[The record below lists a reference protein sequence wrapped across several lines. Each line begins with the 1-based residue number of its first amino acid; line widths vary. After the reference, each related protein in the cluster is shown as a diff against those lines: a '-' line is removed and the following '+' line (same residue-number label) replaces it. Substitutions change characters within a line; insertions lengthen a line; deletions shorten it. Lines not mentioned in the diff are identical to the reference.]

1 VSDLETLSPPEDVMP
16 AEAGNGSSG
25 LVPSAAVIERLR
37 AMANDVASARA
48 GIGGCN
54 TPGAAFYKMMLGWES
69 GIRPMTAL
77 SCIDIIEGKGCL
89 NAQALS
95 ATIEARGLGKIE
107 IESVDD
113 SGCTVRVTRSDW
125 PADRVERVSYT
136 VQDAFAARFLTAD
149 ERGQILRDRQG
160 LVVANKKNWR
170 TNHRDMFVARA
181 RSRAHRRWFDVASL
195 GLPYSREEL
204 EDIADDAGRPI
215 GVQLDNAAPAWQQP
229 AAPPYPPT
237 PPAPADPPPVS
248 ATPDARAVTSSA
260 SRETAAPPAGGADA
274 QQIER
279 ARALVKALRLDA
291 NQWVAQV
298 QRVQPGATSLKQLS
312 PAMAGAVLCRL
323 ENLHVIRTLRA
334 WGGIAG
340 LTPEQWEKAL
350 AKRGV
355 TSDLDLSDRDLLE
368 IRDKLWDRVTPF
380 DRQKL
385 GLAPAPAG
393 AQGNASTSP
402 VPTPPWPTTPLPA
415 AA

>member
-1 VSDLETLSPPEDVMP
+1 MTDTATLTPPEDIMP

-54 TPGAAFYKMMLGWES
+54 SPGALFYKMMLGWEH

-113 SGCTVRVTRSDW
+113 SGCTVRVTRPDW

-136 VQDAFAARFLTAD
+136 VQDAFAARFLTPD

-215 GVQLDNAAPAWQQP
+215 GVQLDNTAAPWQQP
-229 AAPPYPPT
+229 APSTPPT

-248 ATPDARAVTSSA
+248 PQPDARAVTSSA
-260 SRETAAPPAGGADA
+260 LVETAAPPAGGADA
-274 QQIER
+274 QQIDR
-279 ARALVKALRLDA
+279 ARSLVKALRLDA
-291 NQWVAQV
+291 NQWAALLA
-298 QRVQPGATSLKQLS
+298 RYQPGATSLRQLP
-312 PAMAGAVLCRL
+312 PALAGAVLCRL
-323 ENLHVIRTLRA
+323 ENLHTIRTLRQ

-340 LTPEQWEKAL
+340 LTPEQWERAL

-355 TSDLDLSDRDLLE
+355 TSDLDLSDKDLLE
-368 IRDKLWDRVTPF
+368 IRDKLWDKVTPF

-385 GLAPAPAG
+385 GLEPAPAQ
-393 AQGNASTSP
+393 AQGNVSASSP
-402 VPTPPWPTTPLPA
+402 PSPPWPTTPLSEA
-415 AA
+415 A